1 MNVKFLRLIFTG
13 KYKKQSIIDVL
24 RTYARAELH
33 SHGSFYSK
41 INIEQNSTWI
51 ETAERSS
58 SGAILRKYENQACE
72 RCRKNLRSV

>member
-1 MNVKFLRLIFTG
+1 MNKFKKKINVNFLRLNFTG
-13 KYKKQSIIDVL
+13 KYKKQSIMDVL

-41 INIEQNSTWI
+41 INIQQNSTWK

-58 SGAILRKYENQACE
+58 SGAILR
-72 RCRKNLRSV
+72 R